1 MFEISPFLREHAEE
15 RGRAIPAR
23 LQAMLA
29 LLESLRENPT
39 LDLKAHLSGSG
50 QSLKSHEG
58 LGNKA
63 HERLDLKAINKNH
76 GRRSSNL
83 GSWGD
88 ALLRLIDAAGFQS
101 MDQEGQE
108 KLLDEAQRG
117 IGSELRAI
125 LEEEPLRIRANSKS
139 AEAIVGDLL
148 KQAEKRQKAG
158 DVAQYL
164 VGAKLMLRFNR
175 KVPVHGA
182 NKGDRKS
189 HADTAARL
197 GDFEIENS
205 ILEVAIGLPDEKHLQ
220 QIEDVLEHT
229 DREVWLLT
237 RDDRVATWKNETSKR
252 FVPQQMSRLVIT
264 SVESFVG
271 QNITELGEFSAA
283 GKVEQFKKL
292 IELYNTRWVET
303 IGASGIRIALD

>member
-1 MFEISPFLREHAEE
+1 MFEIGPFLKEHAEE

-29 LLESLRENPT
+29 LLESLRDTPQ

-50 QSLKSHEG
+50 QSLVGHEG
-58 LGNKA
+58 LGNRA
-63 HERLDLKAINKNH
+63 HQRLDLKAINKNH

-83 GSWGD
+83 HSWGES
-88 ALLRLIDAAGFQS
+88 LLRLLETAGFES
-101 MDQEGQE
+101 LDSAGQE
-108 KLLDEAQRG
+108 KILDEAQQG
-117 IGSELRAI
+117 IGIELRAI
-125 LEEEPLRIRANSKS
+125 LEEEPLRFRALGKS

-164 VGAKLMLRFNR
+164 VGAKLALRFNR
-175 KVPVHGA
+175 EVPMHGA

-189 HADTAARL
+189 HTDTAARL

-220 QIEDVLEHT
+220 QIQDVLEHT

-237 RDDRVATWKNETSKR
+237 RDDRVSTWKNETSKR
-252 FVPQQMSRLVIT
+252 FVPQQLGRVVIT

-271 QNITELGEFSAA
+271 QNVTELGEFSAA
-283 GKVEQFKKL
+283 GKAKQFEKL
-292 IELYNTRWVET
+292 VELYNTRVDELEVH
-303 IGASGIRIALD
+303 GVRISLD